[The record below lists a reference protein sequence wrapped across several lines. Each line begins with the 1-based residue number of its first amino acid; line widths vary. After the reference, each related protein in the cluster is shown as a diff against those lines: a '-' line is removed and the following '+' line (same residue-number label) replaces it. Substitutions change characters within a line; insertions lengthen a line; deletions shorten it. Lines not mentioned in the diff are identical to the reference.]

1 MPNWRNLSKPGL
13 QKQPRERFEK
23 LPLDFREGLWHNY
36 LSNFHGIPMPLAGR
50 GLVDMNTDFE
60 WLTGGGTTSAQGF
73 LACGVAAGIK
83 ANRNDMAMVLSE
95 RPAVAAGLFTS
106 NRVAAA
112 PVVVDRERVASG
124 RCRGVVVNAGCA
136 NACTGQAGHDDAVAM
151 ARLAAEA
158 VGVPEAEMLVSSTGT
173 IGRRLPMGRIA
184 EGIRLAKG
192 ALRRDGGDEAAH
204 AIMTTDTVA
213 KQAALRVRIGGAD
226 VVIGGMCKG
235 AGMICPNL
243 ATMLCYI
250 TTDAAI
256 APADLD
262 AALRRA
268 ANRSFNRITVDGD
281 QSTNDT
287 LVVFAN
293 GASGAAVPAAPH
305 PDFDR
310 FADALGAVAES
321 LAKQIVADGEG
332 ATKFVTVAVEGAAS
346 DADALMAAR
355 AVANSPLFKT
365 ACFGA
370 DPNWGRVICAV
381 GNSGAAVDAMK
392 TQIYFDDVCV
402 YDRGAVADA
411 AANAKLAAVMANR
424 AFTVLVKL
432 NLGAG
437 SDAVYTCDF
446 SYDYVKINGEYT
458 T

>member
-1 MPNWRNLSKPGL
+1 MK
-13 QKQPRERFEK
+13 KFEYV
-23 LPLDFREGLWHNY
+23 EG
-36 LSNFHGIPMPLAGR
+36 GVTA
-50 GLVDMNTDFE
+50 
-60 WLTGGGTTSAQGF
+60 AQGF
-73 LACGVAAGIK
+73 RACGVAAGIK
-83 ANRNDMAMVLSE
+83 YKDRKDLALVVADASA
-95 RPAVAAGLFTS
+95 AVAAVYTT
-106 NRVAAA
+106 NKVAAA
-112 PVVVDRERVASG
+112 PVQVDRERTRSG
-124 RCRGVVVNAGCA
+124 QAQAVVVNSGCA
-136 NACTGQAGHDDAVAM
+136 NACTGETGLQNAREM
-151 ARLAAEA
+151 ARLAGAA
-158 VGVPEAEMLVSSTGT
+158 LGVDEQLVLVCSTGV
-173 IGRRLPMGRIA
+173 IGVHLPMARIA
-184 EGIRLAKG
+184 EGVKAAAG
-192 ALRRDGGDEAAH
+192 ALSPTGGDDAAH
-204 AIMTTDTVA
+204 AIMTTDTVD
-213 KQAALRVRIGGAD
+213 KQVAVELEIEGRT

-293 GASGAAVPAAPH
+293 GASGSAVPAAPH